1 MSKKS
6 GMDSIK
12 GHMSPGTFYWGG
24 KGWCRWGWFED
35 VVLNT
40 FYGFIGEGEGFR
52 TQIRSFSKTKDGQLI
67 PNKCRFNPGFL
78 WTIDKRVILPG
89 RFFPL
94 PDDKYLTEEIGVAAE
109 TQKKYKQLREF
120 QDALND
126 RFPAFRS
133 PVLELNKKTEKYD
146 VEVGIIRNFVFSAD
160 FLIKHFG
167 SGISNLESGLNSFWR
182 SVSSIY
188 GGFWNFEVKQSQSH
202 TGRIMI
208 IDNDIVS
215 TPVGTATVFPKLER
229 KSTYN
234 LYKDVGTDP
243 DKEDPQKTFEFS
255 VYGKDSIMS
264 EFSVDVTLDSKM
276 VTQAMYHT
284 NKDISTVGH
293 SGMNS
298 PESMGIQALSTL
310 NNVSKTQTE
319 IDEYGRLQ
327 DIKDSIEYEISTPY
341 LKGMMSYNDVR
352 FSEDNDD
359 KGGWKDGPLK
369 LHDIET
375 VDLVTKQ
382 LVNAADNANQLIREK
397 KWREG
402 MTWVDMTENKK
413 YLVYDIHGRM
423 HKPLVRGM
431 LFYLNKSTESKRTV
445 TPIVPLSV
453 SFSLQGIAGMTIGDM
468 FAIDYL
474 PDVYREYAIFQVSS
488 VGHEIGTEGWKTSV
502 EAIMRID
509 MKNLMDDPKYSR
521 AAEELTEEEK
531 AKRRPT
537 WLETDEQRLFID
549 AIDAELALN
558 AEHTL
563 YKEMN
568 WFEKWWSGTNFE
580 KILAEGVTQ
589 EQAGQELVQL
599 KIIEDELVRIHKR
612 MRCVTIGQL
621 RRVLK
626 LSGNS
631 ELEDYT
637 DAGVKASMDAAGLGE
652 NGVGP
657 IPGNKVRKIVASKL
671 LIYINK
677 RKGEAE
683 EIRNRIFKDKLG
695 KNQESEGYVYKR
707 PQTVRYRQGQYS
719 TVNDTPEMRHL
730 TRQFYTLFM
739 EIEKGLEGFKD
750 SGGGE
755 SGKQKDA
762 MDSGKYLAKT
772 YQSIKFTWK
781 HKDYEHMSRWT
792 R

>member
-1 MSKKS
+1 
-6 GMDSIK
+6 
-12 GHMSPGTFYWGG
+12 
-24 KGWCRWGWFED
+24 
-35 VVLNT
+35 
-40 FYGFIGEGEGFR
+40 
-52 TQIRSFSKTKDGQLI
+52 
-67 PNKCRFNPGFL
+67 
-78 WTIDKRVILPG
+78 
-89 RFFPL
+89 
-94 PDDKYLTEEIGVAAE
+94 
-109 TQKKYKQLREF
+109 
-120 QDALND
+120 
-126 RFPAFRS
+126 
-133 PVLELNKKTEKYD
+133 
-146 VEVGIIRNFVFSAD
+146 
-160 FLIKHFG
+160 
-167 SGISNLESGLNSFWR
+167 
-182 SVSSIY
+182 
-188 GGFWNFEVKQSQSH
+188 
-202 TGRIMI
+202 
-208 IDNDIVS
+208 
-215 TPVGTATVFPKLER
+215 
-229 KSTYN
+229 
-234 LYKDVGTDP
+234 
-243 DKEDPQKTFEFS
+243 
-255 VYGKDSIMS
+255 
-264 EFSVDVTLDSKM
+264 
-276 VTQAMYHT
+276 
-284 NKDISTVGH
+284 
-293 SGMNS
+293 
-298 PESMGIQALSTL
+298 
-310 NNVSKTQTE
+310 
-319 IDEYGRLQ
+319 
-327 DIKDSIEYEISTPY
+327 
-341 LKGMMSYNDVR
+341 
-352 FSEDNDD
+352 
-359 KGGWKDGPLK
+359 
-369 LHDIET
+369 
-375 VDLVTKQ
+375 
-382 LVNAADNANQLIREK
+382 
-397 KWREG
+397 
-402 MTWVDMTENKK
+402 
-413 YLVYDIHGRM
+413 
-423 HKPLVRGM
+423 
-431 LFYLNKSTESKRTV
+431 
-445 TPIVPLSV
+445 
-453 SFSLQGIAGMTIGDM
+453 MTIGDM

-568 WFEKWWSGTNFE
+568 WFEKWWSGTNSE

-739 EIEKGLEGFKD
+739 EIEKGLKGFKD

-781 HKDYEHMSRWT
+781 HEDYEHMSRWT